1 MVARRIDE
9 RRNELTPAERRIAD
23 VVLTHPQ
30 AVAFGTVADVARRAD
45 TSGAT
50 VVRFAMKLGFSGFS
64 ELQEE
69 VQDEL
74 AHRLRPAAERIRER
88 QPSEV
93 VARSMSLEL
102 DNVAGHPGRRRPGPV
117 RRRDRPPQ
125 RPQGRGCSCWPA
137 VSVRGIGMVLADELA
152 MLAGRGRADHRRRRA
167 GRPPPGR
174 RGAGD
179 VLVVFDFRR
188 YERWVLQA
196 AGRVRELGCYVV
208 SLTDSTLSPL
218 ADLSDATFVV
228 QAQGA
233 GPFDSHVG
241 TLALVNTLVAG
252 VAAKVQAPA
261 TARLD
266 RIEAAWRDAAS
277 LIDR

>member
-102 DNVAGHPGRRRPGPV
+102 DNVQGTLEGVDRDQFVHAIARLSDRKARVFVLAG
-117 RRRDRPPQ
+117 
-125 RPQGRGCSCWPA
+125 
-137 VSVRGIGMVLADELA
+137 VSVRGIGMVLADDLA
-152 MLAGRGRADHRRRRA
+152 MLRA
-167 GRPPPGR
+167 GVELITDGDVQAAR
-174 RGAGD
+174 RLADVEPAD
-179 VLVVFDFRR
+179 VLVVCDFRR
-188 YERWVLQA
+188 YERWVVQA

-228 QAQGA
+228 QAQGT

>member
-1 MVARRIDE
+1 MVAGRIDE

-30 AVAFGTVADVARRAD
+30 AVAFGTVADVARHAD

-69 VQDEL
+69 VQGEL

-102 DNVAGHPGRRRPGPV
+102 DNVQGTLEGV
-117 RRRDRPPQ
+117 DRDRFVDAIA
-125 RPQGRGCSCWPA
+125 RLSDRKARVFVLAG
-137 VSVRGIGMVLADELA
+137 VSVRGIGMVLADDLA
-152 MLAGRGRADHRRRRA
+152 MLRA
-167 GRPPPGR
+167 GVELITDGDVQAAR
-174 RGAGD
+174 RLADVEPAD
-179 VLVVFDFRR
+179 VLVVCDFRR

-196 AGRVRELGCYVV
+196 ASRVRELGCYVV

-228 QAQGA
+228 QAQGT

>member
-23 VVLTHPQ
+23 VVLTYPQ

-102 DNVAGHPGRRRPGPV
+102 DNVQGTLEGVDRDVFVDAIARLSDRKARVFVLAG
-117 RRRDRPPQ
+117 
-125 RPQGRGCSCWPA
+125 
-137 VSVRGIGMVLADELA
+137 VSVRGIGMVLADDLA
-152 MLAGRGRADHRRRRA
+152 MLRA
-167 GRPPPGR
+167 GVELITDGDVQAAR
-174 RGAGD
+174 RLADVEPAD
-179 VLVVFDFRR
+179 VLVVCDCRR

-252 VAAKVQAPA
+252 VATKVQAPA

>member
-1 MVARRIDE
+1 
-9 RRNELTPAERRIAD
+9 
-23 VVLTHPQ
+23 
-30 AVAFGTVADVARRAD
+30 
-45 TSGAT
+45 
-50 VVRFAMKLGFSGFS
+50 
-64 ELQEE
+64 
-69 VQDEL
+69 
-74 AHRLRPAAERIRER
+74 
-88 QPSEV
+88 
-93 VARSMSLEL
+93 
-102 DNVAGHPGRRRPGPV
+102 
-117 RRRDRPPQ
+117 
-125 RPQGRGCSCWPA
+125 
-137 VSVRGIGMVLADELA
+137 MVLADDLA
-152 MLAGRGRADHRRRRA
+152 MLRA
-167 GRPPPGR
+167 GVELITDGDVQAAR
-174 RGAGD
+174 RLADVEPAD
-179 VLVVFDFRR
+179 VLVVCDFRR

-228 QAQGA
+228 QAQGT

>member
-50 VVRFAMKLGFSGFS
+50 VVRFAMKLGFTGFS

-102 DNVAGHPGRRRPGPV
+102 DNVQGTLEGV
-117 RRRDRPPQ
+117 DRDRFVEAIA
-125 RPQGRGCSCWPA
+125 RLSDRKARVFVLAG
-137 VSVRGIGMVLADELA
+137 VSVRGIGMVLADDLA
-152 MLAGRGRADHRRRRA
+152 MLRA
-167 GRPPPGR
+167 GVELITDGDVQAAR
-174 RGAGD
+174 RLADVEPAD
-179 VLVVFDFRR
+179 VLVVCDFRR

-196 AGRVRELGCYVV
+196 TGRVRELGCYVV

-228 QAQGA
+228 QAQGT

>member
-102 DNVAGHPGRRRPGPV
+102 DNVQGTLEGV
-117 RRRDRPPQ
+117 DRDRFVDAIA
-125 RPQGRGCSCWPA
+125 RLSDRKARVFVLAG
-137 VSVRGIGMVLADELA
+137 VSVRGIGMVLADDLA
-152 MLAGRGRADHRRRRA
+152 MLRA
-167 GRPPPGR
+167 GVELITDGDVQAAR
-174 RGAGD
+174 RLADVEPAD
-179 VLVVFDFRR
+179 VLVVCDFRR

>member
-102 DNVAGHPGRRRPGPV
+102 DNVQGTLEGV
-117 RRRDRPPQ
+117 DRDRFVDAIA
-125 RPQGRGCSCWPA
+125 RLSDRKARVFVLAG
-137 VSVRGIGMVLADELA
+137 VSVRGIGMVLADDLA
-152 MLAGRGRADHRRRRA
+152 MLRA
-167 GRPPPGR
+167 GVELITDGDVQAAR
-174 RGAGD
+174 RLADVEPVD
-179 VLVVFDFRR
+179 VLVVCDFRR

-228 QAQGA
+228 QARGT

>member
-74 AHRLRPAAERIRER
+74 AHRLRSAAERIRER

-102 DNVAGHPGRRRPGPV
+102 DNVQGTLEGV
-117 RRRDRPPQ
+117 DRDRFVDAID
-125 RPQGRGCSCWPA
+125 RLSDRKARVFVLAG
-137 VSVRGIGMVLADELA
+137 VSVRGIGMVLADDLA
-152 MLAGRGRADHRRRRA
+152 MLRPGVELITDGDVQAARRLADVEPA
-167 GRPPPGR
+167 
-174 RGAGD
+174 D
-179 VLVVFDFRR
+179 VLVVCDFRR

-196 AGRVRELGCYVV
+196 TGRVRELGCYVV

-228 QAQGA
+228 QAQGT

>member
-102 DNVAGHPGRRRPGPV
+102 DNVQGTLEGV
-117 RRRDRPPQ
+117 DRDRFVDAID
-125 RPQGRGCSCWPA
+125 RLSNRKARVFVLAG
-137 VSVRGIGMVLADELA
+137 VSVRGIGMVLADDLA
-152 MLAGRGRADHRRRRA
+152 ML
-167 GRPPPGR
+167 RPGVELITD
-174 RGAGD
+174 GD
-179 VLVVFDFRR
+179 VQAARRLADVEPADILVVCDFRR

-196 AGRVRELGCYVV
+196 TGRVRELGCYVV

-228 QAQGA
+228 QAQGT

>member
-1 MVARRIDE
+1 MVALRIDE

-23 VVLTHPQ
+23 VVLSHPQ
-30 AVAFGTVADVARRAD
+30 AVAFGTVADVARQAD

-64 ELQEE
+64 SLQEE
-69 VQDEL
+69 VQGEL
-74 AHRLRPAAERIRER
+74 AHRLRPAAERIRDR

-102 DNVAGHPGRRRPGPV
+102 DNVQGTLEGVDRERFGEAVAHLSDRKAKVFVLAG
-117 RRRDRPPQ
+117 
-125 RPQGRGCSCWPA
+125 
-137 VSVRGIGMVLADELA
+137 VSVRGIGMVLADDLA
-152 MLAGRGRADHRRRRA
+152 ML
-167 GRPPPGR
+167 RPGVELIT
-174 RGAGD
+174 GGD
-179 VLVVFDFRR
+179 VEAARRLADVERTDVLIVCDFRR

-196 AGRVRELGCYVV
+196 SARVRELGCYVV

-228 QAQGA
+228 QAQGT

-241 TLALVNTLVAG
+241 TLAIVNTLVAG
-252 VAAKVQAPA
+252 VAVKVQASA

-266 RIEAAWRDAAS
+266 RIEAAWRDDAS

>member
-102 DNVAGHPGRRRPGPV
+102 DNVQGTLEGVDRERFVESIARLSDRKARVFVLAG
-117 RRRDRPPQ
+117 
-125 RPQGRGCSCWPA
+125 
-137 VSVRGIGMVLADELA
+137 VSVRGIGMVLADDLA
-152 MLAGRGRADHRRRRA
+152 MLRA
-167 GRPPPGR
+167 GVELITD
-174 RGAGD
+174 GD
-179 VLVVFDFRR
+179 VQAARRLADVEPADVLIVCDFRR

-196 AGRVRELGCYVV
+196 A
-208 SLTDSTLSPL
+208 
-218 ADLSDATFVV
+218 
-228 QAQGA
+228 
-233 GPFDSHVG
+233 VG
-241 TLALVNTLVAG
+241 
-252 VAAKVQAPA
+252 Q
-261 TARLD
+261 
-266 RIEAAWRDAAS
+266 RILEAAVPS
-277 LIDR
+277 

>member
-1 MVARRIDE
+1 VF
-9 RRNELTPAERRIAD
+9 
-23 VVLTHPQ
+23 VL
-30 AVAFGTVADVARRAD
+30 
-45 TSGAT
+45 
-50 VVRFAMKLGFSGFS
+50 
-64 ELQEE
+64 
-69 VQDEL
+69 
-74 AHRLRPAAERIRER
+74 
-88 QPSEV
+88 
-93 VARSMSLEL
+93 
-102 DNVAGHPGRRRPGPV
+102 AG
-117 RRRDRPPQ
+117 
-125 RPQGRGCSCWPA
+125 
-137 VSVRGIGMVLADELA
+137 VSVRGIGMVLADDLA
-152 MLAGRGRADHRRRRA
+152 ML
-167 GRPPPGR
+167 RPGVELITD
-174 RGAGD
+174 GD
-179 VLVVFDFRR
+179 VQAARRLADVEPADILVVCDFRR

-196 AGRVRELGCYVV
+196 TGRVRELGCYVV

-228 QAQGA
+228 QAQGT

>member
-102 DNVAGHPGRRRPGPV
+102 DNVQGTLEGV
-117 RRRDRPPQ
+117 DRDRFVDAID
-125 RPQGRGCSCWPA
+125 RLSDRKARVFVLAG
-137 VSVRGIGMVLADELA
+137 VSVRGIGMVLADDLA
-152 MLAGRGRADHRRRRA
+152 ML
-167 GRPPPGR
+167 RPGVELITD
-174 RGAGD
+174 GD
-179 VLVVFDFRR
+179 VQAARRLADVEPADILVVCDFRR

-196 AGRVRELGCYVV
+196 TGRVRELGCYVV

-228 QAQGA
+228 QAQGT

>member
-102 DNVAGHPGRRRPGPV
+102 DNVQGTLEGV
-117 RRRDRPPQ
+117 DRDRFVDAIA
-125 RPQGRGCSCWPA
+125 RLSDRKARVFVLAG
-137 VSVRGIGMVLADELA
+137 VSVRGIGMVLADDLA
-152 MLAGRGRADHRRRRA
+152 MLRA
-167 GRPPPGR
+167 GVELITDGDVQAAR
-174 RGAGD
+174 RLADVELAD
-179 VLVVFDFRR
+179 VLVVCDFRR

-228 QAQGA
+228 QAQGT

-252 VAAKVQAPA
+252 VATKVQAPA

>member
-50 VVRFAMKLGFSGFS
+50 VVRFAMKLGFTGFS

-102 DNVAGHPGRRRPGPV
+102 DNVQGTLEGV
-117 RRRDRPPQ
+117 DRDRFVDAIA
-125 RPQGRGCSCWPA
+125 RLSDRKARVFVLAG
-137 VSVRGIGMVLADELA
+137 VSVRGIGMVLADDLA
-152 MLAGRGRADHRRRRA
+152 MLRA
-167 GRPPPGR
+167 GVELITDGDVQAAR
-174 RGAGD
+174 RLADVEPAD
-179 VLVVFDFRR
+179 VLVVCDFRR

-228 QAQGA
+228 QAQGT